1 MTAEGDS
8 TSLVHPEWKLYIDG
22 ASRSQGSGAGI
33 ILIGPNKIR
42 IRYAVK
48 LKYSATKNAAEYEA
62 LITRLKLAIEV
73 RAENLKVYSDSQLV
87 VNQVKYAYQVKEPSI
102 IKYVQKAK
110 QLLKKRDQE
119 GGQWDLLQIPRSEN
133 SEADSLAKATAEN
146 NKAFQE
152 LELTE
157 ELVKPST
164 KEEEV
169 MNIQDIAEWMK
180 PIIQYIEHGTLPED
194 KLQAR
199 KLRVKAAHYSIHNG
213 ELYRRSLS
221 HPWSKCVSPE
231 EGDYVLREIHEGI
244 CGAHEA
250 QNTLVWK
257 ALLQGYYWPS
267 MSKDAFQLVQR

>member
-1 MTAEGDS
+1 MG
-8 TSLVHPEWKLYIDG
+8 
-22 ASRSQGSGAGI
+22 
-33 ILIGPNKIR
+33 
-42 IRYAVK
+42 
-48 LKYSATKNAAEYEA
+48 
-62 LITRLKLAIEV
+62 
-73 RAENLKVYSDSQLV
+73 
-87 VNQVKYAYQVKEPSI
+87 
-102 IKYVQKAK
+102 
-110 QLLKKRDQE
+110 
-119 GGQWDLLQIPRSEN
+119 LLQIHRSEN
-133 SEADSLAKATAEN
+133 SEADSLAKAAAEN

-157 ELVKPST
+157 ELIKPSI

-180 PIIQYIEHGTLPED
+180 PIVQYLEHDTLPED

-244 CGAHEA
+244 CGAYEA
-250 QNTLVWK
+250 QNTLV
-257 ALLQGYYWPS
+257 
-267 MSKDAFQLVQR
+267 